1 MGARWEG
8 QDLLHPIS
16 VEKPCGEDLEDT
28 PLLASFDTFRLFGQ
42 LTPPDPP
49 PEWGDIRSRALE
61 ALRRSKDIRLLAYLG
76 AASLRTEGLAAFA
89 ETLTV
94 ASQWLETY
102 WSNAYPLIDEDA
114 VLRRNALNCFSD
126 PIAVIDGLRRTP
138 LVASRQ
144 HGRLSLRD
152 VEIAAGQLQPLD
164 GEPRP
169 DETQINAA
177 FAELPLADLQSLQQ
191 SVSGALAALKSITAA
206 MAGAGPEATPDFDP
220 LSAQLNRLNRVLRAQ
235 LEMRGAPTDDG
246 APSEPIGA
254 EAVALGAIRSRQ
266 DAIRALDAVAEFF
279 RRNEPSS
286 PIPLFVDRAK
296 RLVSKNFLEV
306 LADVAPEALP
316 HARAAGGLAQGDE
329 GT

>member
-1 MGARWEG
+1 MGARWDG

-76 AASLRTEGLAAFA
+76 AASLRTDGLPAFA

-138 LVASRQ
+138 LVTSRQ
-144 HGRLSLRD
+144 HGRLTLRD

-191 SVSGALAALKSITAA
+191 SASGALAALTSITAA
-206 MAGAGPEATPDFDP
+206 MARAGSEATPDFDP

-235 LEMRGAPTDDG
+235 LEMRGAPAGDS
-246 APSEPIGA
+246 ASSEPVGS
-254 EAVALGAIRSRQ
+254 ETVALGAIRSRQ

-316 HARAAGGLAQGDE
+316 HARAAGGLAQSDE
-329 GT
+329 GA